1 MKIEELFEEL
11 TWMIMIQEKEI
22 QELKETNKLLESYIQ
37 TYEDLLR
44 GDYRGDRNPS

>member
-22 QELKETNKLLESYIQ
+22 RELKETNKLLESYIR

-44 GDYRGDRNPS
+44 GDYRDNSN